1 MSVELAIVDSLS
13 ASLWSHE
20 LIERN
25 DGVQLLLE
33 FLNGYSASILRTDHS
48 YGGPAG
54 LYEIAVVRGGDVV
67 YDTPITDDVIGYL
80 DQIGVIDT
88 ALAISKLEAV

>member
-13 ASLWSHE
+13 ASVSGHE
-20 LIERN
+20 LTER
-25 DGVQLLLE
+25 DGGVQLLLE
-33 FLNGYSASILRTDHS
+33 FPNGYSASILRTDRS
-48 YGGPAG
+48 YGGRDG
-54 LYEIAVVRGGDVV
+54 LYEIAVIRGGRIA
-67 YDTPITDDVIGYL
+67 YDTPITDDVVGYL